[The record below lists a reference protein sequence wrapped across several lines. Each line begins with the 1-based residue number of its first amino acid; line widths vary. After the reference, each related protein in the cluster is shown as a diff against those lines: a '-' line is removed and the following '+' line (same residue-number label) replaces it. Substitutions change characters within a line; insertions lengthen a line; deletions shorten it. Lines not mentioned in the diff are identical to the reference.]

1 MVEGGSDTSDIGG
14 IAELHLTKIAFGCE
28 NFDALRARLSDRIE
42 RGEAIVLSTR
52 YKPKRAN
59 ELAGGSLYWI
69 CQHRFGLRMP
79 LIGFSEIDGGRCG
92 IVLAPQLIEVEP
104 RPRRAHQGWR
114 YISAADTPKDLPGG
128 EVSGNRMPAGMHAE
142 LAAMGLI

>member
-1 MVEGGSDTSDIGG
+1 MGGMSD
-14 IAELHLTKIAFGCE
+14 LHLTKIAFGCE
-28 NFDALRARLSDRIE
+28 NFEALRARQQGRLD

-52 YKPKRAN
+52 YKPKRAD

-69 CQHRFGLRMP
+69 CQHRFGLRQP
-79 LIGFSEIDGGRCG
+79 LVGFEELDGGRCG
-92 IVLAPQLIEVEP
+92 IVLAPLLIEVEP

-114 YISAADTPKDLPGG
+114 YISAADAPKDIPAGEIGG
-128 EVSGNRMPAGMHAE
+128 DRMPAGLHAE

>member
-1 MVEGGSDTSDIGG
+1 MS
-14 IAELHLTKIAFGCE
+14 ALHLTKIAFGCDG
-28 NFDALRARLSDRIE
+28 FDDLRARLAARIE

-52 YKPKRAN
+52 YMPKRAD

-69 CQHRFGLRMP
+69 SQHRFGLRQP
-79 LIGFSEIDGGRCG
+79 LLGFSELEGGRCG
-92 IVLAPQLIEVEP
+92 IVLAPTLIEVEP

-114 YISAADTPKDLPGG
+114 YLRGEDAPRDLPQGG
-128 EVSGNRMPAGMHAE
+128 ASGDSIPVALHAE